1 MPQYRGVMRDGEELG
16 YEEGMEPVDNP
27 HIEIRMM
34 NTPSDERSVRR
45 NRSTWRSL
53 DRSAVA
59 GRSAR
64 EI

>member
-1 MPQYRGVMRDGEELG
+1 MPQSRNVTRDGEDLG
-16 YEEGMEPVDNP
+16 FEVGMEPVDNP

-34 NTPSDERSVRR
+34 STPSGERSVRR
-45 NRSTWRSL
+45 NRNTWRSL

-59 GRSAR
+59 GQSAR